1 MVLLLGF
8 EPRRFSTDG
17 SKPSVFASY
26 TTRAKKKGRAKI
38 NLTLPFYLKIR
49 FIESDLRPYNSK
61 LLGEYE

>member
-1 MVLLLGF
+1 MVLLLGL

-49 FIESDLRPYNSK
+49 FIESD
-61 LLGEYE
+61 